1 MILKDIIHQRRAYR
15 SLSAVRI
22 TDELVRDLAEC
33 AALSPSC
40 FNNQPWRFVFA
51 SDPNVVKKM
60 HSALARGNEWG
71 LAASMFIGVFSKRSL
86 DCNIKEREYYLFDTG
101 MATAFLILRATEMG
115 LVAHPIAGYDEKKA
129 QDILHIPEEMR
140 LITLVLVGKKSEG
153 EGTALSERQR
163 EIEETRPERLPF
175 ERFAFIDR
183 YHEES
188 DPERAEEP

>member
-1 MILKDIIHQRRAYR
+1 M
-15 SLSAVRI
+15 
-22 TDELVRDLAEC
+22 VRDLAGC

-71 LAASMFIGVFSKRSL
+71 QAASMFIGIFSNKSF

-115 LVAHPIAGYDEKKA
+115 LVAHPIAGYDEEKA
-129 QDILHIPEEMR
+129 KEILHIPEEMR
-140 LITLVLVGKKSEG
+140 LITLVLVGKKSE
-153 EGTALSERQR
+153 EGGTRLSEKQR
-163 EIEETRPERLPF
+163 EIEETRPERLAF
-175 ERFAFIDR
+175 ESFAFIDR

-188 DPERAEEP
+188 DSQSEEEP